1 MSSSR
6 FTLDSPQNNF
16 QSGSGFAYV
25 HSRGGALHQ
34 LVVACGSVKGTVAF
48 YESTSATAG
57 IQKARDLP
65 GHFQRVLAH
74 DLGGGGDLLDR
85 LAFVSK
91 GQEEFL
97 DLAVGCLAADDVF
110 HHLRHFFG
118 GERFFGAQFEDAI
131 DELERRLGHARVRLK
146 KFLRRSLP
154 PCVRMDSG

>member
-57 IQKARDLP
+57 TQKAFVRAQVNTTGNPTFSITYDPPLT
-65 GHFQRVLAH
+65 FSKKIKCKIN
-74 DLGGGGDLLDR
+74 GGGTG
-85 LAFVSK
+85 ASK
-91 GQEEFL
+91 NGRMVVQ
-97 DLAVGCLAADDVF
+97 V
-110 HHLRHFFG
+110 
-118 GERFFGAQFEDAI
+118 RFYKSTYRA
-131 DELERRLGHARVRLK
+131 
-146 KFLRRSLP
+146 STT
-154 PCVRMDSG
+154 